1 MKPPTF
7 SREHVLQKGLPYWQ
21 YFVPSEMNAKSFFTI
36 LKMDEV
42 RSIHPETENEFHSHN
57 FYTISWFIQGT
68 GSYIVNFQ
76 TLTIEPNTIF
86 FTAPKQIVKTENLQ
100 NEKGFAFAFS
110 EDFLLHLDRE
120 AFYQIKYG
128 LFFNNNGVMR
138 CKVKEST
145 QNELEAIIS
154 AMKKEISEGKELI
167 SHTSYLAALF
177 SLFLFTIERKCLDDN
192 VLLNTK
198 DFSYKT
204 FLEFRDKIEHNCH
217 KLHLV
222 KDYVKMLNVSLPSLA
237 ASTQKYAGTT
247 PLKMINMR
255 ITLEAKRLLYYTP
268 LRVKEISA
276 LLGFDD
282 PSYFVK
288 FFKRNV
294 GMTPAEFKEIKR
306 C

>member
-1 MKPPTF
+1 M
-7 SREHVLQKGLPYWQ
+7 
-21 YFVPSEMNAKSFFTI
+21 
-36 LKMDEV
+36 
-42 RSIHPETENEFHSHN
+42 
-57 FYTISWFIQGT
+57 
-68 GSYIVNFQ
+68 
-76 TLTIEPNTIF
+76 
-86 FTAPKQIVKTENLQ
+86 
-100 NEKGFAFAFS
+100 
-110 EDFLLHLDRE
+110 
-120 AFYQIKYG
+120 
-128 LFFNNNGVMR
+128 
-138 CKVKEST
+138 
-145 QNELEAIIS
+145 
-154 AMKKEISEGKELI
+154 
-167 SHTSYLAALF
+167 F

>member
-7 SREHVLQKGLPYWQ
+7 SREHILQKGLPYWQ

-110 EDFLLHLDRE
+110 EDFLLHLDQE
-120 AFYQIKYG
+120 AFSHIKYG

-145 QNELEAIIS
+145 QNKLEAIIS
-154 AMKKEISEGKELI
+154 AMRKEISEGKELI

-192 VLLNTK
+192 ILVNTN

-217 KLHLV
+217 KLHIV
-222 KDYVKMLNVSLPSLA
+222 KDYVKMLDVSLPFLA

-255 ITLEAKRLLYYTP
+255 IILEAKRLLYYTP

-294 GMTPAEFKEIKR
+294 GMTPAEFREI
-306 C
+306 